1 MFETI
6 MYLGMVGMFIS
17 IFVIYFIPTK
27 KFSEDTA
34 SKSLTAAL
42 LLFCISVF
50 ACILG
55 AFFSSELG
63 AIILL

>member
-1 MFETI
+1 MFGTI
-6 MYLGMVGMFIS
+6 MNLGIVGMIIS

-34 SKSLTAAL
+34 SNALTVAL

-50 ACILG
+50 ACIFG